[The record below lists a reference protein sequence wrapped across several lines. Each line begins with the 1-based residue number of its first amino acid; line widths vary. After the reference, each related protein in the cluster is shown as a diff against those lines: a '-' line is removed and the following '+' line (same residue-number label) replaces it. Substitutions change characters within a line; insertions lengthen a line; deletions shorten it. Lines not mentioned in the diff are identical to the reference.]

1 MREKTFQLFFYDQI
15 SWEVFLQ
22 GVFVR
27 RGGQVMCPDTI
38 RRLITQNIA
47 TAVLM
52 CILNEIQTARKLKV
66 QIFAIMQ
73 NIGTTVLLYELN
85 EMKAAL
91 ETKAQVFAI

>member
-1 MREKTFQLFFYDQI
+1 MTKYPGRFSFMEVLFGG
-15 SWEVFLQ
+15 E
-22 GVFVR
+22 GEGGR
-27 RGGQVMCPDTI
+27 RLCPDTI
-38 RRLITQNIA
+38 RRLITQNIV

-52 CILNEIQTARKLKV
+52 CILNEIQTARKVKV